1 MSGPVTTMP
10 AIAGSWTA
18 LWRFA
23 MNFGMTTRR
32 LQAAMQRAGYQ
43 VLIVAG
49 EPQVRPADVE
59 AYMASSELQ
68 KAQPGP
74 KQAQLAEIG
83 RSTRTR
89 AKNDAKVEFDPKT
102 AERLNRQEKEL
113 AALRAKID
121 QLMAAQGGAA

>member
-10 AIAGSWTA
+10 TSKGSWTA
-18 LWRFA
+18 LWRYA

-49 EPQVRPADVE
+49 EPQVRPADVD

-74 KQAQLAEIG
+74 MQAQQTIPGESTTLEQRLSNQSSQIEALKRQIEQLLA
-83 RSTRTR
+83 S
-89 AKNDAKVEFDPKT
+89 K
-102 AERLNRQEKEL
+102 QE
-113 AALRAKID
+113 
-121 QLMAAQGGAA
+121 GAAK

>member
-10 AIAGSWTA
+10 ASTGSWTA

-32 LQAAMQRAGYQ
+32 LHAAMQRAGYQ

-74 KQAQLAEIG
+74 KQAQQTTAAESTTLEQLLSNQSSQIEALKRQIEQLLASKHE
-83 RSTRTR
+83 
-89 AKNDAKVEFDPKT
+89 
-102 AERLNRQEKEL
+102 
-113 AALRAKID
+113 
-121 QLMAAQGGAA
+121 GAAK